1 MHRQEERRRGLTLH
15 PSLDRRYEHADL
27 TSHRHKNRR
36 RRRLTFLAEKS
47 VQAMVAHYARELE
60 AEPAEFE
67 AFAAEVG
74 RRLRLELQPEW
85 TLDLAETRALALAEA
100 LFVELEVESETPRP
114 EDDPDEPG
122 RAPGTGST

>member
-1 MHRQEERRRGLTLH
+1 MH

-36 RRRLTFLAEKS
+36 RRRLTLLAEKALHS
-47 VQAMVAHYARELE
+47 MVAHYALELE
-60 AEPAEFE
+60 AEPAAFE

-85 TLDLAETRALALAEA
+85 TLEQAEKRALVLAEA
-100 LFVELEVESETPRP
+100 LFVELEAESETPRP
-114 EDDPDEPG
+114 ENDPDEPG
-122 RAPGTGST
+122 GAPGTGSS